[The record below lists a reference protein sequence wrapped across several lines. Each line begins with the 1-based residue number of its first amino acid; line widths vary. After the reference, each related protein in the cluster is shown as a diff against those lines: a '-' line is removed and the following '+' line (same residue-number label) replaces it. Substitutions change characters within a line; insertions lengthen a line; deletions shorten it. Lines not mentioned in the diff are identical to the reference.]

1 MKKTTRK
8 SFSRKAIII
17 IASVFLVISLT
28 ATGFAA
34 WLISNNAN
42 GKGEGN
48 VTASN
53 VSDAILGVTID
64 KAENLGTINFGPEA
78 GDNEGN
84 VRAEDASDV
93 ESLAVTVTGKIGNFD
108 TLKQMLVTVN
118 CPDAVLTAAG
128 YTWGENEQYGSR
140 NYVYHADKAF
150 IALPS
155 YAMDEKGNQLPLPAG
170 GKTEAAT
177 YESANGLF
185 TAGDNDNEKKFSV
198 EVKFGW
204 GELFE
209 GNNPGRYLDQETVS
223 EKKLTVSE
231 ANKTALLAI
240 ANGHKGSGIT
250 EDYTELSAFAKRD
263 ILNYMKS
270 LFGSSTLKY
279 TVVIKA
285 QAK

>member
-34 WLISNNAN
+34 WLISNDAN

-64 KAENLGTINFGPEA
+64 NDKDLGTINFGPEA

-93 ESLAVTVTGKIGNFD
+93 ESLAVTVTGKIGNFN
-108 TLKQMLVTVN
+108 TLDKMLVTVN
-118 CPDAVLTAAG
+118 CPDDVLKAAG
-128 YTWGENEQYGSR
+128 YTWTEDAGVRTYTYNK
-140 NYVYHADKAF
+140 DKAF
-150 IALPS
+150 IALPA
-155 YAMDEKGNQLPLPAG
+155 YAMDKDGKALPLPAG
-170 GKTEAAT
+170 EDTTKAMT
-177 YESANGLF
+177 YESSLF
-185 TAGDNDNEKKFSV
+185 TAGNNENEKKFSV
-198 EVKFGW
+198 EVK
-204 GELFE
+204 LFE
-209 GNNPGRYLDQETVS
+209 GNNPGRYLDEEAVS
-223 EKKLTVSE
+223 ENKLTVSAE
-231 ANKTALLAI
+231 NKKALLTI

-279 TVVIKA
+279 TVVINA
-285 QAK
+285 QAKK

>member
-34 WLISNNAN
+34 WLISNDAD

-53 VSDAILGVTID
+53 VSDAILDVTID
-64 KAENLGTINFGPEA
+64 NSKNLGTINFGPEK

-84 VRAEDASDV
+84 VKAENADDV
-93 ESLAVTVTGKIGNFD
+93 ESLAVKVTGKIGNFN
-108 TLKQMLVTVN
+108 TLDKMLVTVN
-118 CPDAVLTAAG
+118 CPDEVLTAAG
-128 YTWGENEQYGSR
+128 YTWTEEGGARTYTYNK
-140 NYVYHADKAF
+140 DKAF
-150 IALPS
+150 IALPA
-155 YAMDEKGNQLPLPAG
+155 YAMDKDGQKLPLPAG
-170 GKTEAAT
+170 GETEAAT

-209 GNNPGRYLDQETVS
+209 GYNPGRYLDEETVS

-263 ILNYMKS
+263 ILNYMKT
-270 LFGSSTLKY
+270 LFGSDTLKY
-279 TVVIKA
+279 TVVINAKA
-285 QAK
+285 K

>member
-34 WLISNNAN
+34 WLISNDAN

-64 KAENLGTINFGPEA
+64 NDKDLGTINFGPEA

-93 ESLAVTVTGKIGNFD
+93 ESLAVTVTGKIGNFN
-108 TLKQMLVTVN
+108 TLDKMLVTVN
-118 CPDAVLTAAG
+118 CPDEVLKAAG
-128 YTWGENEQYGSR
+128 YTWTEDAGVRTYTYNK
-140 NYVYHADKAF
+140 DKAF
-150 IALPS
+150 IALPA
-155 YAMDEKGNQLPLPAG
+155 YAMDKDGKALPLPAG
-170 GKTEAAT
+170 EDTTKAMI
-177 YESANGLF
+177 YESSLF
-185 TAGDNDNEKKFSV
+185 TAGDNGNEKKFSV

-204 GELFE
+204 GALFE
-209 GNNPGRYLDQETVS
+209 GYNPGRYLDEETVS
-223 EKKLTVSE
+223 EKKLTVSAE
-231 ANKTALLAI
+231 NERALRAI
-240 ANGHKGSGIT
+240 ANEHKGSGIT

-279 TVVIKA
+279 TVVINA
-285 QAK
+285 QAKK

>member
-34 WLISNNAN
+34 WLISNDAN

-64 KAENLGTINFGPEA
+64 NDKDLGTINFGPEA

-93 ESLAVTVTGKIGNFD
+93 ESLAVTVTGKIGNFN
-108 TLKQMLVTVN
+108 TLDKMLVTVN
-118 CPDAVLTAAG
+118 CPDEVLTAAG
-128 YTWGENEQYGSR
+128 YTWTEDAGVRTYTYNK
-140 NYVYHADKAF
+140 DKAF
-150 IALPS
+150 IALPA
-155 YAMDEKGNQLPLPAG
+155 YAMDKDGKALPLPAG
-170 GKTEAAT
+170 EDTTKAMT
-177 YESANGLF
+177 YESSLF
-185 TAGDNDNEKKFSV
+185 TAGNNEKKFSV

-209 GNNPGRYLDQETVS
+209 GNNPGRYLDEEAVS
-223 EKKLTVSE
+223 GNKLTVSAE
-231 ANKTALLAI
+231 NKKALLAI
-240 ANGHKGSGIT
+240 ANDHKGSGIT

-279 TVVIKA
+279 TVVINA
-285 QAK
+285 QAKK

>member
-34 WLISNNAN
+34 WLISNNAD

-64 KAENLGTINFGPEA
+64 SSENLGTINFGPEA

-93 ESLAVTVTGKIGNFD
+93 ESLTVTVTGKIGNFN
-108 TLKQMLVTVN
+108 TLDKMLVTVN
-118 CPDAVLTAAG
+118 CPDEVLTAAG
-128 YTWGENEQYGSR
+128 YTWTGDDGARTYAYNK
-140 NYVYHADKAF
+140 DKAF
-150 IALPS
+150 IALPA
-155 YAMDEKGNQLPLPAG
+155 YAMDKDGKALPLPAG
-170 GKTEAAT
+170 EDTTKAMT
-177 YESANGLF
+177 YESSLF
-185 TAGDNDNEKKFSV
+185 TAGDNENEKKFSV

-204 GELFE
+204 GALFE
-209 GNNPGRYLDQETVS
+209 GNNPGRYLDEETVS
-223 EKKLTVSE
+223 ENKLTVSSE
-231 ANKTALLAI
+231 NKKALLAI

-263 ILNYMKS
+263 ILNYMKT

-279 TVVIKA
+279 TVVINA